1 MRCQHCQHD
10 NPPGGRFCA
19 ECGTRLDIRC
29 PACGAVNAVVN
40 VACRACGGPL
50 TEAPPGQQLVSERD
64 TRQRL
69 TEMIVMSKAAL
80 EGERKQITVL
90 FADVKGSMELIA
102 DRDPE
107 EARKVLDPVLERMM
121 ESVHRYEGTVSE
133 VLGDG
138 IVALFGAP
146 LAHEDHGIR
155 ACYAALRMQ
164 DAVKRYAQEVQ
175 RTHGLPI
182 QIRVGLNSGEVVVRT
197 IGNELRM
204 DYTAVGHT
212 THLAARM
219 EQAAMPG
226 STLITASTLRLAEGY
241 VHVKALGKIQIKG
254 LSEPVEAY
262 ELTGA
267 EPARTRLQAAASRGL
282 TRFVGRDAELDRL
295 HTAWVQAAAG
305 QGQVVALVGEPG
317 VGKSRLFY
325 EFARSLPRESWL
337 IIESAAISHG
347 KATAYSA
354 VIELLKD
361 YFKIH
366 DRDDH
371 RAIRDK
377 VTTKLLAL
385 DESLT
390 SSTAALLALLD
401 TPSGDAEW
409 ERLDPQLRRA
419 KTLEAVNRLLL
430 RESEVQPLL
439 VVFEDLHVVD
449 FETQAVLRALV
460 ESLAP
465 ARILLLVTCRLEYER
480 GWDARPYSIELR
492 IDPLEPD
499 SAGHLLDALLGD
511 DATLQP
517 LKRLLAQRTGGNP
530 FFLEESIRALAEL
543 GTLAGEPGAY
553 RLTGPLA
560 AIRVPST
567 VQPVIAARI
576 DRLSPAHKPL
586 LQAAAVI
593 GTSVPFPLLHTIAE
607 LPDETLRQGLA
618 HLQSAEFLHE
628 TDRFPEPE
636 YRFKH
641 ALTQEVAYASL
652 LYDRR
657 RALHANIMRAA
668 ENLYGDRL
676 PEHIERLSHHAL
688 RGEVWD
694 KAVSYCHQA
703 GAKAAAKSAHRDAA
717 ARFTEALAA
726 IAHLPQSDA
735 VMKQAFDLRF
745 SLRTSLSP
753 LGEFRRSFELLSEA
767 EVIATT
773 LNDPARLARVFTF
786 KALYFWSI
794 GQQDRAIDA
803 AEEALTTAQQVGERP
818 SEVLATLFAARA
830 RHARGDYAQA
840 VNLLNWVIG
849 ATDGDRANFLGMANL
864 PSVSARTWLSWSLAE
879 CGGFGPAMVRGD
891 EGVFIAEAVD
901 HLVSRIY
908 AYMALGIVH
917 LRRGDVAAAIT
928 NLERAFQM
936 SDRGDLLMA
945 RTMVAGYLGRAYTL
959 SRREAEAIGILDE
972 AVATAADM
980 ELMVDQPIR
989 LVHLSEAHLHAGQ
1002 TEQAARTAHL
1012 ALQSAQDHNQRG
1024 AVAWTQWLLG
1034 EIHSRAGA
1042 LEACDGQYGKAMAV
1056 AAELGM
1062 APLVAHC
1069 HLGMGKALARANK
1082 GGQAREHLA
1091 KASGLYRSLEMP
1103 YWTREA
1109 EEALQGFRDPP
1120 VH

>member
-1 MRCQHCQHD
+1 MRCQHCRHE
-10 NPPGGRFCA
+10 NPPGGKFCG
-19 ECGTRLDIRC
+19 ECGTRLEVRC
-29 PACGAVNAVVN
+29 PACSTAN
-40 VACRACGGPL
+40 VAANDTCRTCGGPL
-50 TEAPPGQQLVSERD
+50 TQELPGTRPVSERY

-69 TEMIVMSKAAL
+69 TETIFTSKAAL

-90 FADVKGSMELIA
+90 FADMKGSMELIA

-107 EARKVLDPVLERMM
+107 EARKVLNPVLERMM

-138 IVALFGAP
+138 IMALFGAP

-164 DAVKRYAQEVQ
+164 EAVKRYAQEIQ
-175 RTHGLPI
+175 RTHGVPI
-182 QIRVGLNSGEVVVRT
+182 QIRVGLDSGEVVVCT

-204 DYTAVGHT
+204 DYTVVGQSA
-212 THLAARM
+212 HLAARM

-226 STLITASTLRLAEGY
+226 STLITGSTLRLVEGY
-241 VHVKALGKIQIKG
+241 VQVKALGKIQIKG
-254 LSEPVEAY
+254 LSEAVEAY

-282 TRFVGRDAELDRL
+282 TRFIGRNAELDRL
-295 HTAWVQAAAG
+295 RMAWQQAVAG
-305 QGQVVALVGEPG
+305 HGQVVALVGEPG

-325 EFARSLPRESWL
+325 EFARSLPRDSWL
-337 IIESAAISHG
+337 IIESGSVSHG
-347 KATAYSA
+347 KATAYSP
-354 VIELLKD
+354 VIELLKN

-371 RAIRDK
+371 HAIREK
-377 VTTKLLAL
+377 VTTRLFAL
-385 DESLT
+385 DQSLN

-401 TPSGDAEW
+401 TPSGDTEW
-409 ERLDPQLRRA
+409 EKLDPQFRRE
-419 KTLEAVNRLLL
+419 KTLDAVKRLLL

-449 FETQAVLRALV
+449 FETQAVLRGLA

-465 ARILLLVTCRLEYER
+465 ARILLIVTYRHEYER
-480 GWDARPYSIELR
+480 GWDSRPYYTELR
-492 IDPLEPD
+492 IAPLEPD
-499 SAGHLLDALLGD
+499 SARHLLDALLGD
-511 DATLQP
+511 DAALQP
-517 LKRLLAQRTGGNP
+517 FKQMLAERTGGNP
-530 FFLEESIRALAEL
+530 LFLEESVRAFAEL
-543 GTLAGEPGAY
+543 GALAGEPGAY
-553 RLTGPLA
+553 RLTGSLT
-560 AIRVPST
+560 AIQVPST

-576 DRLSPAHKPL
+576 DRLSPAHKQL

-593 GTSVPFPLLHTIAE
+593 GTSVPFPLLHAIAE
-607 LPDETLRQGLA
+607 LPDEALRQGLA

-641 ALTQEVAYASL
+641 ALIHEVAYVSL
-652 LYDRR
+652 LHERR
-657 RALHANIMRAA
+657 RSLHAQIMRAT
-668 ENLYGDRL
+668 ENLYWDRL
-676 PEHIERLSHHAL
+676 TEHIEHLSHHAL
-688 RGEVWD
+688 RGEVWN

-703 GAKAAAKSAHRDAA
+703 GAKAAAKSAHREAA
-717 ARFTEALAA
+717 ARFIEALTAVD
-726 IAHLPQSDA
+726 HLPQSDA

-773 LNDPARLARVFTF
+773 LNDPTRLARVFTF

-794 GQQDRAIDA
+794 GQQDRAIDI
-803 AEEALTTAQQVGERP
+803 AEEALTTAQRVGETP
-818 SEVLATLFAARA
+818 SQVLATLFAARA
-830 RHARGDYAQA
+830 RHARGDYEQA
-840 VNLLNWVIG
+840 ITLLNWVIG

-879 CGGFGPAMVRGD
+879 RGMFGPAMVRGD

-917 LRRGDVAAAIT
+917 LRQGDFAEAIPT
-928 NLERAFQM
+928 LQRAFQM

-959 SRREAEAIGILDE
+959 SNRAADAIVILNQ
-972 AVATAADM
+972 AVDTAASM

-989 LVHLSEAHLHAGQ
+989 LVHLSEAYLHTGQ
-1002 TEQAARTAHL
+1002 MEQAASIAHL
-1012 ALQSAQDHNQRG
+1012 ALQSAEDYNQRG
-1024 AVAWTQWLLG
+1024 AGAWTHWLLG
-1034 EIHSRAGA
+1034 EIHSRAGS
-1042 LEACDGQYGKAMAV
+1042 LETSEGHYGKAMAV
-1056 AAELGM
+1056 ASELGM
-1062 APLVAHC
+1062 DPLLAHC
-1069 HLGMGKALARANK
+1069 HLGIGTGHGRANR
-1082 GGQAREHLA
+1082 GEQAREHLA
-1091 KASGLYRSLEMP
+1091 KAAGLYRSLEMP
-1103 YWTREA
+1103 FWMREA
-1109 EEALQGFRDPP
+1109 EGALQRFQDLPAS
-1120 VH
+1120 

>member
-1 MRCQHCQHD
+1 MR
-10 NPPGGRFCA
+10 P
-19 ECGTRLDIRC
+19 
-29 PACGAVNAVVN
+29 
-40 VACRACGGPL
+40 
-50 TEAPPGQQLVSERD
+50 VSERY

-69 TEMIVMSKAAL
+69 TEMILTSKAAQ

-107 EARKVLDPVLERMM
+107 EARRVLNPVLERMM

-164 DAVKRYAQEVQ
+164 EAVKRYAQEIQ
-175 RTHGLPI
+175 RTHGVPI
-182 QIRVGLNSGEVVVRT
+182 QVRVGLNSGEVVVSSV
-197 IGNELRM
+197 GNELRM
-204 DYTAVGHT
+204 DYTAVGQS

-226 STLITASTLRLAEGY
+226 SILITGSTLRLAEGY
-241 VHVKALGKIQIKG
+241 VQVKALGKIQIKG
-254 LSEPVEAY
+254 LSEAVEAY
-262 ELTGA
+262 ELIGA
-267 EPARTRLQAAASRGL
+267 QPARTRLQAAASRGL
-282 TRFVGRDAELDRL
+282 SRFVGRNAELDRL
-295 HTAWVQAAAG
+295 RMAWQQAAAG
-305 QGQVVALVGEPG
+305 HGQVVALVGEPG

-337 IIESAAISHG
+337 ILESGSISHG
-347 KATAYSA
+347 KATAYGP
-354 VIELLKD
+354 VIDLLKN
-361 YFKIH
+361 YFNIH

-371 RAIRDK
+371 RAIREK

-385 DESLT
+385 DESLN

-409 ERLDPQLRRA
+409 EKLDPQFRRE
-419 KTLEAVNRLLL
+419 KTLDAVKRLLL

-465 ARILLLVTCRLEYER
+465 ARILLLVTCRSEYEH
-480 GWDARPYSIELR
+480 GWDSRPQYTELR

-499 SAGHLLDALLGD
+499 SAGNLLDALLGD
-511 DATLQP
+511 DTALQP
-517 LKRLLAQRTGGNP
+517 LKQMLAERTGGNP
-530 FFLEESIRALAEL
+530 FFLEESVRALAEL
-543 GTLAGEPGAY
+543 GALAGGPGAY
-553 RLTGPLA
+553 RLTGPLTT
-560 AIRVPST
+560 IQVPST

-576 DRLSPAHKPL
+576 DRLPPVHKQL

-593 GTSVPFPLLHTIAE
+593 GTSVPFPLLHAIAE
-607 LPDETLRQGLA
+607 LPDEALRQGLA

-628 TDRFPEPE
+628 TDRLPEPE

-641 ALTQEVAYASL
+641 ALTQEVAYVSL
-652 LYDRR
+652 LHERR
-657 RALHANIMRAA
+657 RALHAQIVGAI
-668 ENLYGDRL
+668 ENLYWDRL
-676 PEHIERLSHHAL
+676 AEHIEHLSHHAL
-688 RGEVWD
+688 RGEVWG

-703 GAKAAAKSAHRDAA
+703 GAKAAAKSAHREAA
-717 ARFTEALAA
+717 ARFTEALTA
-726 IAHLPQSDA
+726 IQHLPQSDA

-753 LGEFRRSFELLSEA
+753 LGEFRRSFDLLSEA

-803 AEEALTTAQQVGERP
+803 AEGALTTAQRVGETA
-818 SEVLATLFAARA
+818 SQVLATLFAARA
-830 RHARGDYAQA
+830 RHACGDYPHAIK
-840 VNLLNWVIG
+840 LLNWVIG
-849 ATDGDRANFLGMANL
+849 ATDSDRANFLGMANL

-879 CGGFGPAMVRGD
+879 CGEFGPAMVRGD

-908 AYMALGIVH
+908 AYMGLGIVH
-917 LRRGDVAAAIT
+917 LRKGDFGAAIPT
-928 NLERAFQM
+928 LQRAFQM

-959 SRREAEAIGILDE
+959 SNRVADAIAILNEALE
-972 AVATAADM
+972 TAAGM

-989 LVHLSEAHLHAGQ
+989 LLHLSEAYLHAGQ
-1002 TEQAARTAHL
+1002 MEQAASIAHL
-1012 ALQSAQDHNQRG
+1012 ALRSAQDYKQRG
-1024 AVAWTQWLLG
+1024 AAAWTKWLLG
-1034 EIHSRAGA
+1034 EIYSRAGN
-1042 LEACDGQYGKAMAV
+1042 LETAARHYEKAMAV
-1056 AAELGM
+1056 ASELGM

-1069 HLGMGKALARANK
+1069 HLGIGWGHGRVNK
-1082 GGQAREHLA
+1082 GDLAREHLA
-1091 KASGLYRSLEMP
+1091 QAARLYRNLEMP
-1103 YWTREA
+1103 FWMREA
-1109 EEALQGFRDPP
+1109 EGALQRFF
-1120 VH
+1120 